1 MIKRWENE
9 LARLTVFPPT
19 PLRQQLRLPPCLQ
32 VDDTLLQSLALGPA
46 VLQPSRANG
55 FANMLETMRR
65 RTRALAPGGR
75 LLPRFP
81 SLLVTADRLVP
92 QGAFAE
98 AQAQYLAPEQ
108 KQVGADQ
115 GSPLVSTTGRGVK
128 DFSSPISLRVGG
140 SGPERRRPSILSRS
154 TEACRYM

>member
-1 MIKRWENE
+1 MEALSTQYRDYVVIKRWKNE
-9 LARLTVFPPT
+9 LAPGGISSHSPPT
-19 PLRQQLRLPPCLQ
+19 SVATPPLQ

-65 RTRALAPGGR
+65 LTRALAPGDR

-108 KQVGADQ
+108 KQVGIVGEAI
-115 GSPLVSTTGRGVK
+115 GELRRGCRRGCC
-128 DFSSPISLRVGG
+128 SIILHVGG
-140 SGPERRRPSILSRS
+140 SGMVCMLF
-154 TEACRYM
+154 TCL